1 MNQFFWGRRGF
12 CGTVAVSA
20 LFYAVAGR
28 PAAAQAAVAGDVV
41 ALRVWAY
48 GTAPDGAA
56 RRDLF
61 MSDPVYV
68 RDTLETVTDGALHV
82 ELADKTVL
90 RLGSATQMVVDQ
102 FVYED
107 SAGSLQFLA
116 SLSKGVCRFV
126 TGKAKSK
133 KFRVQTPTASIVAR
147 GTTFSVWVDR
157 NGETVVWVQEGEVDV
172 TSAVDGGSATVGAT
186 EIVKAPAAGG
196 IELDAARPPND
207 PGIGDSS
214 KINSKT
220 TKRGSAQ

>member
-1 MNQFFWGRRGF
+1 MNHMFWPRRRF
-12 CGTVAVSA
+12 CGAAAISVLFFAVT
-20 LFYAVAGR
+20 GG
-28 PAAAQAAVAGDVV
+28 PAAAQTAVAGDVV
-41 ALRVWAY
+41 ALKVWAY

-61 MSDPVYV
+61 MFDPVFV
-68 RDTLETVTDGALHV
+68 RDRLETVVDGALHV
-82 ELADKTVL
+82 ELMDETVL
-90 RLGSATQMVVDQ
+90 RLGSATQMVVDE

-147 GTTFSVWVDR
+147 GTTFSVWVDG

-172 TSAVDGGSATVGAT
+172 ISAVDGGSATVGAT
-186 EIVKAPAAGG
+186 EIVKAPATGG
-196 IELDAARPPND
+196 IELDATRPPGD

-220 TKRGSAQ
+220 TKRGSSQ

>member
-1 MNQFFWGRRGF
+1 MNYRFWCRRSF
-12 CGTVAVSA
+12 CSAAGIAA
-20 LFYAVAGR
+20 LFCAATGKL
-28 PAAAQAAVAGDVV
+28 AAAQTAIAGDVV

-61 MSDPVYV
+61 MADPVYV

-82 ELADKTVL
+82 ELADQSVL
-90 RLGSATQMVVDQ
+90 RLGSATQMVVDE

-107 SAGSLQFLA
+107 SAGSLEFLA
-116 SLSKGVCRFV
+116 SISKGVCRFV
-126 TGKAKSK
+126 TGRAKSK

-147 GTTFSVWVDR
+147 GTTFSVWVDG

-172 TSAVDGGSATVGAT
+172 TSAVDGGAARVGAT
-186 EIVKAPAAGG
+186 EIVKASATGG
-196 IELDAARPPND
+196 IELDATRPPND

>member
-1 MNQFFWGRRGF
+1 MNHVFWPRRSF
-12 CGTVAVSA
+12 CGAAAMSA

-28 PAAAQAAVAGDVV
+28 PAAAQAVVAGDVV

-48 GTAPDGAA
+48 GTAPEAS

-61 MSDPVYV
+61 MADPVFV
-68 RDTLETVTDGALHV
+68 RDRLETVAEGALHV
-82 ELADKTVL
+82 QLADESVL
-90 RLGSATQMVVDQ
+90 RLGAATQIVVDE
-102 FVYED
+102 FVYQD
-107 SAGSLQFLA
+107 STGSLNFLA

-147 GTTFSVWVDR
+147 GTIFSVWVDGS
-157 NGETVVWVQEGEVDV
+157 GETIVWVQEGEVDV
-172 TSAVDGGSATVGAT
+172 TSAVDGVAVAVGAT
-186 EIVKAPAAGG
+186 EIVKAPATGG
-196 IELDAARPPND
+196 IELNAPRPAND